1 MHLSRRIGIPG
12 LLKIIGAKE
21 LIACDSCTG
30 HQKFHEEYRSSG
42 KLEDRGT
49 YEVHTNNLDNT
60 LSRIKNYN
68 HNN

>member
-30 HQKFHEEYRSSG
+30 HQKFHEQYRNSG
-42 KLEDRGT
+42 ELENKTVYDI
-49 YEVHTNNLDNT
+49 HTNNPNKTVNLIQ
-60 LSRIKNYN
+60 SYN
-68 HNN
+68 HKD